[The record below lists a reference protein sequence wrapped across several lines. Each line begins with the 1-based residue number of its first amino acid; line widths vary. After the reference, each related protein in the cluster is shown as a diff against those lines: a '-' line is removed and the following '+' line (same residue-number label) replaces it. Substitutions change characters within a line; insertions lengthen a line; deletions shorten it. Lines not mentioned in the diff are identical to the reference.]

1 MCRQNTLMP
10 SANTIRRGHES
21 VLCRQKVRA
30 NRSPIGDRVQKRSNK
45 HLFKEHEH
53 DQFFHFNAEYLSINR
68 THSHVPSLNLIRTS
82 PMPAAAA
89 AAAAAA
95 RTRSLASP
103 EAAAPTLPAQSP
115 VRRHI
120 PSYER
125 MMANTCDAP
134 PTPISCR
141 QNRAG
146 RGLLQ
151 ARLATGAAS
160 SPSSRPAEESESRS
174 SARARSRRSSRAASE
189 SGNASEVLVARY
201 KRVWGEG
208 AR

>member
-1 MCRQNTLMP
+1 MGDSDDL
-10 SANTIRRGHES
+10 
-21 VLCRQKVRA
+21 
-30 NRSPIGDRVQKRSNK
+30 RSEIGLLG
-45 HLFKEHEH
+45 LFDGTK
-53 DQFFHFNAEYLSINR
+53 
-68 THSHVPSLNLIRTS
+68 HSHVDNVPSLNLIRTS

-125 MMANTCDAP
+125 MMNNTCDAP

-141 QNRAG
+141 LNRAG

-151 ARLATGAAS
+151 AHQATGAAS
-160 SPSSRPAEESESRS
+160 SPSSRPAEENECRS
-174 SARARSRRSSRAASE
+174 SSRARSRPDSRAASR
-189 SGNASEVLVARY
+189 NASEVLAVRY
-201 KRVWGEG
+201 KKVWGGVE
-208 AR
+208 